1 MALDASADSERG
13 AVGALFGQLLKK
25 PSQEQIVLLLTVA
38 LLLVFSAALPDFSSV
53 NNLLNLV
60 RSISIL
66 GILGL
71 GMGLI
76 VISRG
81 IDLSMVSIMA
91 AAWSIPLNQI
101 EGGMPIG
108 WAVLLSLFIAVLI
121 GTVNG
126 VIIAFVEAPPLF
138 VTLAASFVIY
148 GLAFWIAPSWVVYAP
163 KNAPTLLYPGHG
175 LLFGIP
181 MPIIVFLAAAIG
193 MHLFLS
199 RTSVGRFVYAQG
211 DNPEAAR
218 LAGVGLRPLIVLE
231 YVMVALLAWLAGL
244 VWIGTTGSMQMSITQ
259 GTMVFDVILVVV
271 LGGISLIGGR
281 GSVLSVV
288 VGCALIGTLLNAF
301 TIMDVNSE
309 VQNIIR
315 GFVLLAAILL
325 DNWLHPRDEETARQ
339 GD

>member
-1 MALDASADSERG
+1 MALDASADGERG
-13 AVGALFGQLLKK
+13 AVGSLFGQLLKK

-38 LLLVFSAALPDFSSV
+38 LLVIFSVALPDFSSV
-53 NNLLNLV
+53 KNLLNLV

-91 AAWSIPLNQI
+91 AAWSIPLNLI
-101 EGGMPIG
+101 EAGMPIG
-108 WAVLLSLFIAVLI
+108 PAVLLSLFIAVLI
-121 GTVNG
+121 GAVNG
-126 VIIAFVEAPPLF
+126 AIIAFVEAPPLF

-163 KNAPTLLYPGHG
+163 KNAPVLLYSGQG
-175 LLFGIP
+175 LLLGIP

>member
-1 MALDASADSERG
+1 MALDASAGGESRS
-13 AVGALFGQLLKK
+13 VGSMLVQLLKK
-25 PSQEQIVLLLTVA
+25 PSQEQIVLLLVLA
-38 LLLVFSAALPDFSSV
+38 LLVIFSISLPGFSTLT
-53 NNLLNLV
+53 NLLNLV

-91 AAWSIPLNQI
+91 AAWSIPLNQM
-101 EGGMPIG
+101 EAGLPIG
-108 WAVLLSLFIAVLI
+108 WAILLSVFIAVLI
-121 GTVNG
+121 GAING
-126 VIIAFVEAPPLF
+126 IVIAFVEAPPLF

-148 GLAFWIAPSWVVYAP
+148 GVAFWIAPAWVVYAP
-163 KNAPTLLYPGHG
+163 KNAPVLLYPGQG

-181 MPIIVFLAAAIG
+181 MPIIVFLVAATV

-199 RTSVGRFVYAQG
+199 RTSVGRFVYGQG

-218 LAGVGLRPLIVLE
+218 LAGIPLRPLIVLE
-231 YVMVALLAWLAGL
+231 YAIVALLAWLAGL

-288 VGCALIGTLLNAF
+288 VGCMLIGTLLNAF

-315 GFVLLAAILL
+315 GMVLLAAILL